1 MKKQLL
7 MVGDRVLI
15 APEENNEKTNAG
27 LYLPQGV
34 HEKEKIQTGYIVKIG
49 PGYPIP
55 DTASLE
61 DEPWQAPANRNKYFP
76 LQAQE
81 NDFCIFLRNSAI
93 EIEFEEKKYV
103 VVPHAAILVILRNSP
118 DDKT

>member
-1 MKKQLL
+1 

-15 APEENNEKTNAG
+15 APEESHEKTNAG

-34 HEKEKIQTGYIVKIG
+34 YEKEKVQTGYIVKVG

-55 DTASLE
+55 DLASIE
-61 DEPWQAPANRNKYFP
+61 AEPWQTPTPQNKYFP

-81 NDFCIFLRNSAI
+81 NDFCIFLRSSAI
-93 EIEFEEKKYV
+93 EIEFEGKKYV
-103 VVPHAAILVILRNSP
+103 VAPYSAILVILRNLP
-118 DDKT
+118 ENNT